1 MTTNNNNNK
10 ANIPSV
16 ALITVGLDPTL
27 AGDIADVAGKML
39 WAISRA
45 DCEGYI
51 SPSKRP
57 PFPQGVKTAPVC
69 VAVID
74 FDGNIDQAIES
85 AAYLQELY
93 PGKTALI
100 ARSSLQDHQVLLQAM
115 RAGCNDFIGGE
126 FDPGSFLRSL
136 DRINQ
141 QWTTKAA
148 HNTELG
154 TVLTFFGAKGGVG
167 TTTLSVH
174 LAMYLVQC
182 HQKKTLLIDNHPQ
195 LGHVCIYLGI
205 DGSRYNFHELVR
217 NLSRLD
223 SELLRG
229 YIATHASGLEVL
241 SSPDTCGG
249 RKATDPVS
257 MAQTLDFLRGEYD
270 YVIVD
275 CPTSLDET
283 NLAVMEASNQVY
295 IVATPEIGA
304 VRDLSRHV
312 DALSENEQNT
322 EKVKVVIN
330 RFSSQHAVSVEQ
342 IEKAIRLPIAFRL
355 PNSYAEVT
363 RSGILGE
370 PISYKTKSE
379 FSAQLV
385 KWVSSLA
392 GPVIHVEDVATAPAK
407 PKFSLWKK

>member
-1 MTTNNNNNK
+1 MTSLTNK
-10 ANIPSV
+10 PNIPNV
-16 ALITVGLDPTL
+16 ALITVGIDSQL
-27 AGDIADVAGKML
+27 AADVADVAAKML
-39 WAISRA
+39 WAVNRA

-51 SPSKRP
+51 SADRRP
-57 PFPQGVKTAPVC
+57 PFPQSVKTSQVC

-74 FDGNIDQAIES
+74 FDKDIDQAVES
-85 AAYLQELY
+85 AAYIQELY
-93 PGKTALI
+93 PGKTAII
-100 ARSSLQDHQVLLQAM
+100 ASSTAHDHELLLQAM
-115 RAGCNDFIGGE
+115 RSGCSDFIGGE
-126 FDPGSFLRSL
+126 FDPGAFLGTL

-141 QWTTKAA
+141 QWTAKAA
-148 HNTELG
+148 HNSELG
-154 TVLTFFGAKGGVG
+154 QVLTFFGAKGGVG
-167 TTTLSVH
+167 TTTLAVH
-174 LAMYLVQC
+174 IAMYLVQC

-195 LGHVCIYLGI
+195 LGHACIYLGI

-229 YIATHASGLEVL
+229 YIATHSSGLEVL

-283 NLAVMEASNQVY
+283 NLAVIEASNQVF

-312 DALSENEQNT
+312 DLLSENEHNT
-322 EKVKVVIN
+322 EKVRVVIN
-330 RFSSQHAVSVEQ
+330 RFSAQHAVSVEQ
-342 IEKAIRLPIAFRL
+342 IEKAIRLPIAFKL
-355 PNSYAEVT
+355 PNSYSEVT
-363 RSGILGE
+363 RAGILGE
-370 PISYKTKSE
+370 PINYKTKSD
-379 FSAQLV
+379 FATQLL
-385 KWVSSLA
+385 KWVSSMA
-392 GPVIHVEDVATAPAK
+392 GAPTIIEEDAPKKA
-407 PKFSLWKK
+407 KFSLWKQAK